1 MDNAQRITK
10 KKYIISAIILMVA
23 VIVFSFFA
31 SAYTNVYV
39 AKVIISVPLYRDADF
54 QSEII
59 LEEIKENEILELVG
73 AEFKTADGEVWQ
85 KVKYNDIY
93 EGYIPYSYIYFTT
106 NNEGYTVQVVKA
118 KSRYAGEKI
127 NAYKYYDDKSE
138 IAYTFSDGEKVNI
151 IVEQSKNYGGYSK
164 IIVMNDGKAEFAF
177 IKTENLTAGL
187 SYNQLLAVIIASGF
201 AALLIIAGIIAT
213 AVVRNKRKN

>member
-93 EGYIPYSYIYFTT
+93 EGYIPYSYIYFTPNT
-106 NNEGYTVQVVKA
+106 EGYTTQHVKA
-118 KSRYAGEKI
+118 NSRYAGEKI
-127 NAYKYYDDKSE
+127 NANKHHDNNTK
-138 IAYTFSDGEKVNI
+138 
-151 IVEQSKNYGGYSK
+151 
-164 IIVMNDGKAEFAF
+164 KA
-177 IKTENLTAGL
+177 
-187 SYNQLLAVIIASGF
+187 
-201 AALLIIAGIIAT
+201 
-213 AVVRNKRKN
+213 